1 MKSFKQI
8 LETVYRPKGGDE
20 QAFLDKHVVD
30 LQAHPAATEFQFKG
44 AKTPKAKR
52 KADYDEKEDEKVYE
66 AAEVHTK
73 RADKEPVIVRS
84 TDPKTGESKSKTVM
98 RRAGEIKIGEEVE
111 LDEDFKKGDTVK
123 PTKGPHKGVA
133 HEVIH
138 DYGDGH
144 YNIKPKGL
152 NPKQIR
158 YSMGAAKAYKSDLVK
173 EEVELEESITKMSDA
188 RLKFHATKNVPHGS
202 YTRKEVE
209 DEHKR
214 RMKTG
219 GVSYA
224 SVKPSMNE
232 EADLDEKVKN
242 PYAVGMAAAMKSTGD
257 TPPLKK
263 STIVKGHEIA
273 KSIQKEA
280 MDPVSKADADINNDG
295 KVDGSDKYLHA
306 RRKAIGKALRKEETE
321 ELDEI
326 SKKTL
331 GSYVTKASYDAAKH
345 AARYGSSSKPGSFVK
360 AHQRLAGIK
369 KASDKLAK
377 EEVEQI
383 DELSPNTLHS
393 YIKKAAGNMAG
404 NAAVAAAQ
412 ASSSMKKSS
421 PDVKRNIANRMKGI
435 TGASG
440 RLADKANMAEEAELA
455 EVSDKKLDA
464 YRQKA
469 FADQPSGDDG
479 SDKYRKRKFGRD
491 LAFAKQT
498 GRAKVIA
505 TKEEVEQID
514 ELSKKTLGSYVK
526 KASAD
531 QYFKGQDAQYH
542 DNKAKKAEGPFA
554 KETKKKHYALAA
566 RANDK
571 ASNRDTGISRAV
583 DRLTKEEV
591 ELDEAFKIGAMKL
604 KDGSSVT
611 LTRES
616 VDALNGLFNQ
626 LNSANKSKMEE
637 RMMSGQKGFKEILSF
652 AENI

>member
-30 LQAHPAATEFQFKG
+30 LQAHPVANEFQFKA

-84 TDPKTGESKSKTVM
+84 TDPKTGESKAKTVM
-98 RRAGEIKIGEEVE
+98 RRAGEIKIDEEVE
-111 LDEDFKKGDTVK
+111 LDEAFKKGDIVK
-123 PTKGPHKGVA
+123 PTKGPHKGHP

-138 DYGDGH
+138 DFGDGN

-158 YSMGAAKAYKSDLVK
+158 YSMGAAKAHKSDLVK

-214 RMKTG
+214 RVKTG

-224 SVKPSMNE
+224 SVKPSLNE

-242 PYAVGMAAAMKSTGD
+242 PYAVGMAAAMKATGD

-280 MDPVSKADADINNDG
+280 MDPVGQADADINNDG

-345 AARYGSSSKPGSFVK
+345 AARYGSGNKPGSFVK

-440 RLADKANMAEEAELA
+440 RLADKANMAEEAELD

-469 FADQPSGDDG
+469 FADQPAGDDG

-491 LAFAKQT
+491 LAFDKQT
-498 GRAKVIA
+498 GRAKVLA
-505 TKEEVEQID
+505 TKE
-514 ELSKKTLGSYVK
+514 S
-526 KASAD
+526 
-531 QYFKGQDAQYH
+531 
-542 DNKAKKAEGPFA
+542 
-554 KETKKKHYALAA
+554 
-566 RANDK
+566 
-571 ASNRDTGISRAV
+571 V
-583 DRLTKEEV
+583 D
-591 ELDEAFKIGAMKL
+591 LDEAFKIGAMKL

-611 LTRES
+611 LSRED
-616 VDALNGLFNQ
+616 VDALNDLSKLLNSTNQSKMQDQVTSSKKEFNQ
-626 LNSANKSKMEE
+626 ILA
-637 RMMSGQKGFKEILSF
+637 FAKE
-652 AENI
+652 AVQHG